1 MKAVT
6 IWRAGGD
13 FPAPSRT
20 KLRRMTAAAAELA
33 GLRDVPGGVCV
44 SFLSPA
50 GIERVNEDFL
60 GHHGPT
66 DVISFDYRTGDDDPG
81 FGPEVSPAGDAED
94 VSDDADPS
102 IELIVCPAVAYEQAV
117 KRGLPY
123 AEEVALYV
131 AHGLLHAAGYDD
143 LNPKAKRVMRRAEK
157 RVMKGLREAGLIP
170 PMEYREVDPA
180 AGHGAR
186 KDSCGGRNPEQA
198 KS

>member
-6 IWRAGGD
+6 IWRAGKC
-13 FPAPSRT
+13 FPAPSRAR
-20 KLRRMTAAAAELA
+20 LRRMTAAAAELA
-33 GLRDVPGGVCV
+33 GLHNVPGGVCV

-50 GIERVNEDFL
+50 GIERVNETFL

-66 DVISFDYRTGDDDPG
+66 DVISFDYRAEDDPG
-81 FGPEVSPAGDAED
+81 FED
-94 VSDDADPS
+94 GTDEFDEADDADPS
-102 IELIVCPAVAYEQAV
+102 IELIVCPAVAFEQAV

-157 RVMKGLREAGLIP
+157 RVMTGLREAGLIP
-170 PMEYREVDPA
+170 PME
-180 AGHGAR
+180 H
-186 KDSCGGRNPEQA
+186 KDIEE
-198 KS
+198 

>member
-6 IWRAGGD
+6 IWRAGKC
-13 FPAPSRT
+13 FPAPSRAR
-20 KLRRMTAAAAELA
+20 LRRMTAAAAELA
-33 GLRDVPGGVCV
+33 GLHDVPGGVCV

-66 DVISFDYRTGDDDPG
+66 DVISFDYRAEDDPG
-81 FGPEVSPAGDAED
+81 FADETD
-94 VSDDADPS
+94 VFDGSDDADPS

-157 RVMKGLREAGLIP
+157 RVMRALLREKLIP
-170 PMEYREVDPA
+170 PMEHKEPA
-180 AGHGAR
+180 
-186 KDSCGGRNPEQA
+186 E
-198 KS
+198 

>member
-6 IWRAGGD
+6 IWRAGKR
-13 FPAPSRT
+13 FPAPSRAR
-20 KLRRMTAAAAELA
+20 LRRMTAAAAELA
-33 GLRDVPGGVCV
+33 GLHDVSGGVCV

-66 DVISFDYRTGDDDPG
+66 DVISFDYRAEDDPG
-81 FGPEVSPAGDAED
+81 FDAETD
-94 VSDDADPS
+94 VFDAADDADPS

-157 RVMKGLREAGLIP
+157 RVMDGLRKAGLIP
-170 PMEYREVDPA
+170 PMN
-180 AGHGAR
+180 H
-186 KDSCGGRNPEQA
+186 KDIAE
-198 KS
+198 

>member
-6 IWRAGGD
+6 IWRAGKC
-13 FPAPSRT
+13 FPAPSRSR
-20 KLRRMTAAAAELA
+20 LRRMTAAAAELA
-33 GLRDVPGGVCV
+33 GLHDVPGGVCV

-50 GIERVNEDFL
+50 GIARVNEDFL

-66 DVISFDYRTGDDDPG
+66 DVISFDYRAEDDPG
-81 FGPEVSPAGDAED
+81 FADGTDADNACD
-94 VSDDADPS
+94 VDDADPS
-102 IELIVCPAVAYEQAV
+102 VELIVCPAVAFEQAM

-157 RVMKGLREAGLIP
+157 RVMAGLRKAGLIP
-170 PMEYREVDPA
+170 AMVCKEDAE
-180 AGHGAR
+180 
-186 KDSCGGRNPEQA
+186 
-198 KS
+198 

>member
-6 IWRAGGD
+6 IWRAGRG
-13 FPAPSRT
+13 FPAPSRRM
-20 KLRRMTAAAAELA
+20 LRKMTAAAAELA
-33 GLRDVPGGVCV
+33 GLHDVPGGVCV

-50 GIERVNEDFL
+50 GIARVNEAFL

-66 DVISFDYRTGDDDPG
+66 DVISFDYRADDDPG
-81 FGPEVSPAGDAED
+81 FPDETDAFPAED
-94 VSDDADPS
+94 DGDADPS
-102 IELIVCPAVAYEQAV
+102 VELIVCPAVALEQAL

-157 RVMKGLREAGLIP
+157 RVMAGLRRDGLIP
-170 PMEYREVDPA
+170 AMAY
-180 AGHGAR
+180 
-186 KDSCGGRNPEQA
+186 KDDA
-198 KS
+198 I

>member
-6 IWRAGGD
+6 IWRAGKR
-13 FPAPSRT
+13 FPAPSRAR
-20 KLRRMTAAAAELA
+20 LRRMTAAAAELA

-66 DVISFDYRTGDDDPG
+66 DVISFDYRAEDDPG
-81 FGPEVSPAGDAED
+81 FSDETDAFE
-94 VSDDADPS
+94 VSDDAAPS
-102 IELIVCPAVAYEQAV
+102 VELIVCPAVAYEQAV

-157 RVMKGLREAGLIP
+157 RVMAGLRKAGLIP
-170 PMEYREVDPA
+170 PME
-180 AGHGAR
+180 H
-186 KDSCGGRNPEQA
+186 KDVEA
-198 KS
+198 

>member
-1 MKAVT
+1 MKVVT
-6 IWRAGGD
+6 IWRAGKC
-13 FPAPSRT
+13 FPAPSRAR
-20 KLRRMTAAAAELA
+20 LRRMTAAAAELA
-33 GLRDVPGGVCV
+33 GLHDVPGGVCV

-66 DVISFDYRTGDDDPG
+66 DVISFDYRAEDDPG
-81 FGPEVSPAGDAED
+81 FDAETDAFD
-94 VSDDADPS
+94 VPDDADPS

-131 AHGLLHAAGYDD
+131 VHGLLHAAGYDD

-157 RVMKGLREAGLIP
+157 RVMAGLRKAGLIP
-170 PMEYREVDPA
+170 PMEY
-180 AGHGAR
+180 
-186 KDSCGGRNPEQA
+186 KDSAE
-198 KS
+198 

>member
-6 IWRAGGD
+6 IWRAGKC

-20 KLRRMTAAAAELA
+20 RLRRMTAAAAELA
-33 GLRDVPGGVCV
+33 GLHDVPGGVCV

-60 GHHGPT
+60 EHHGPT
-66 DVISFDYRTGDDDPG
+66 DVISFDYRTEDDPG
-81 FGPEVSPAGDAED
+81 FADETD
-94 VSDDADPS
+94 VSGVADDGDADPS
-102 IELIVCPAVAYEQAV
+102 VELIVCPAVAYEQAM

-157 RVMKGLREAGLIP
+157 RVMSGLRKAGLIP
-170 PMEYREVDPA
+170 PMN
-180 AGHGAR
+180 H
-186 KDSCGGRNPEQA
+186 KDIAE
-198 KS
+198 

>member
-6 IWRAGGD
+6 IWRAGKC
-13 FPAPSRT
+13 FPAPSRAR
-20 KLRRMTAAAAELA
+20 LRRMTSAAAELA
-33 GLRDVPGGVCV
+33 GLHDVPGGVCV

-66 DVISFDYRTGDDDPG
+66 DVISFDYRAEDDPG
-81 FGPEVSPAGDAED
+81 FADETDASG

-102 IELIVCPAVAYEQAV
+102 IELIVCPAVAFEQAV

-157 RVMKGLREAGLIP
+157 RVMAGLRKAGLIP
-170 PMEYREVDPA
+170 PME
-180 AGHGAR
+180 H
-186 KDSCGGRNPEQA
+186 KDIEE
-198 KS
+198 

>member
-6 IWRAGGD
+6 IWRAGRR
-13 FPAPSRT
+13 FPAPSRG

-66 DVISFDYRTGDDDPG
+66 DVISFDYRTGEEDPG
-81 FGPEVSPAGDAED
+81 FGLEDSVAPEDA
-94 VSDDADPS
+94 SDDADPS
-102 IELIVCPAVAYEQAV
+102 VELIVCPAVAYEQAV

-170 PMEYREVDPA
+170 EMKCEESA
-180 AGHGAR
+180 
-186 KDSCGGRNPEQA
+186 E
-198 KS
+198 

>member
-6 IWRAGGD
+6 IWRAGKC

-20 KLRRMTAAAAELA
+20 RLRRMTAAAAELA
-33 GLRDVPGGVCV
+33 GLHDVPGGVCV

-66 DVISFDYRTGDDDPG
+66 DVISFDYRAEDDPG
-81 FGPEVSPAGDAED
+81 FADETD
-94 VSDDADPS
+94 VFGVADDGDADPS
-102 IELIVCPAVAYEQAV
+102 VELIVCPAVAYEQAM

-143 LNPKAKRVMRRAEK
+143 LNPKAKRMMRRAEK
-157 RVMKGLREAGLIP
+157 RVMAGLRKAGLIP
-170 PMEYREVDPA
+170 PMEHKDA
-180 AGHGAR
+180 A
-186 KDSCGGRNPEQA
+186 K
-198 KS
+198 

>member
-6 IWRAGGD
+6 IWRAGRC
-13 FPAPSRT
+13 FPAPSHAR
-20 KLRRMTAAAAELA
+20 LRRMTAAAAELA
-33 GLRDVPGGVCV
+33 GLHDVPGGVCV

-66 DVISFDYRTGDDDPG
+66 DVISFDYRAEDDP
-81 FGPEVSPAGDAED
+81 ETDACNAMPD
-94 VSDDADPS
+94 DGDDADPS
-102 IELIVCPAVAYEQAV
+102 VELIVCPAVAYEQAV

-157 RVMKGLREAGLIP
+157 RVMAGLRKAGLIP
-170 PMEYREVDPA
+170 PME
-180 AGHGAR
+180 H
-186 KDSCGGRNPEQA
+186 KDLEE
-198 KS
+198 

>member
-6 IWRAGGD
+6 IWRAGKC
-13 FPAPSRT
+13 FPAPSRAR
-20 KLRRMTAAAAELA
+20 LRRMTAAAAELA
-33 GLRDVPGGVCV
+33 GLHDVPGGVCV

-66 DVISFDYRTGDDDPG
+66 DVISFDYRAEDDPG
-81 FGPEVSPAGDAED
+81 FDAETD
-94 VSDDADPS
+94 VFDAADDADPS

-157 RVMKGLREAGLIP
+157 RVMAGLRKAGLIP
-170 PMEYREVDPA
+170 PMEY
-180 AGHGAR
+180 
-186 KDSCGGRNPEQA
+186 KDSAE
-198 KS
+198 

>member
-6 IWRAGGD
+6 IWRAGRR
-13 FPAPSRT
+13 FPAPSRGR
-20 KLRRMTAAAAELA
+20 LRRMTEAAAVLA
-33 GLRDVPGGVCV
+33 GLPDVPGGVCV

-66 DVISFDYRTGDDDPG
+66 DVISFDYRTGEDDPG
-81 FGPEVSPAGDAED
+81 FGPEDASFAEDAGDG
-94 VSDDADPS
+94 DPS

-170 PMEYREVDPA
+170 EM
-180 AGHGAR
+180 
-186 KDSCGGRNPEQA
+186 KCGGSSE
-198 KS
+198 

>member
-6 IWRAGGD
+6 IWRAGRC

-20 KLRRMTAAAAELA
+20 RLRRMTAAAAGLA
-33 GLRDVPGGVCV
+33 GLHDVPGGVCV

-66 DVISFDYRTGDDDPG
+66 DVISFDYRAEDDPG
-81 FGPEVSPAGDAED
+81 FASANETDAFDAED
-94 VSDDADPS
+94 DGDADPS

-157 RVMKGLREAGLIP
+157 RVMAGLRKAGLIP
-170 PMEYREVDPA
+170 PME
-180 AGHGAR
+180 H
-186 KDSCGGRNPEQA
+186 KDL
-198 KS
+198 

>member
-6 IWRAGGD
+6 IWRAGKC
-13 FPAPSRT
+13 FPAPSRAR
-20 KLRRMTAAAAELA
+20 LRRMTAAAAELA
-33 GLRDVPGGVCV
+33 GLHDVPGGVCV

-66 DVISFDYRTGDDDPG
+66 DVISFDYRAEDDPG
-81 FGPEVSPAGDAED
+81 FDAETD
-94 VSDDADPS
+94 ASGVSDDADPS

-157 RVMKGLREAGLIP
+157 RVMAGLRKAGLIP
-170 PMEYREVDPA
+170 PMEHKESA
-180 AGHGAR
+180 
-186 KDSCGGRNPEQA
+186 E
-198 KS
+198 

>member
-1 MKAVT
+1 MKVVT
-6 IWRAGGD
+6 IWRAGRA

-20 KLRRMTAAAAELA
+20 RLRRMAAAAAELA
-33 GLRDVPGGVCV
+33 GLHDVPGGICV

-66 DVISFDYRTGDDDPG
+66 DVISFDYRTGDDPG
-81 FGPEVSPAGDAED
+81 FPEETDFSGPEDDG
-94 VSDDADPS
+94 DADPS
-102 IELIVCPAVAYEQAV
+102 IELIVCPAVAYREAV

-157 RVMKGLREAGLIP
+157 RVMAGLRKAGLIP
-170 PMEYREVDPA
+170 AMEYKGSAE
-180 AGHGAR
+180 
-186 KDSCGGRNPEQA
+186 
-198 KS
+198 

>member
-6 IWRAGGD
+6 IWRAGKC

-20 KLRRMTAAAAELA
+20 RLRRMTAAAAELA
-33 GLRDVPGGVCV
+33 GLHDVPGGVCV

-66 DVISFDYRTGDDDPG
+66 DVISFDYRAEDDPG
-81 FGPEVSPAGDAED
+81 FADETELIDAP
-94 VSDDADPS
+94 DDADPS
-102 IELIVCPAVAYEQAV
+102 VELIVCPAVAYEQAV

-157 RVMKGLREAGLIP
+157 RVMAGLRKAGLIP
-170 PMEYREVDPA
+170 PMEHKESA
-180 AGHGAR
+180 
-186 KDSCGGRNPEQA
+186 E
-198 KS
+198 

>member
-6 IWRAGGD
+6 IWRAGKC
-13 FPAPSRT
+13 FPAPSRAR
-20 KLRRMTAAAAELA
+20 LRRMTAAAAELA
-33 GLRDVPGGVCV
+33 GLHDVPGGVCV

-50 GIERVNEDFL
+50 GVERVNEDFL

-66 DVISFDYRTGDDDPG
+66 DVISFDYRAEDDPG
-81 FGPEVSPAGDAED
+81 FDAETD
-94 VSDDADPS
+94 ASGVSDDADPS
-102 IELIVCPAVAYEQAV
+102 IELIGCPAVAYEQAV

-157 RVMKGLREAGLIP
+157 RVMAGLRKAGLIP
-170 PMEYREVDPA
+170 PMEY
-180 AGHGAR
+180 
-186 KDSCGGRNPEQA
+186 KDSVE
-198 KS
+198 

>member
-6 IWRAGGD
+6 IWRAGRC
-13 FPAPSRT
+13 FPAPPRT
-20 KLRRMTAAAAELA
+20 KLRRMTAAAAVLA

-50 GIERVNEDFL
+50 GIARVNEDFL
-60 GHHGPT
+60 GHHGAT
-66 DVISFDYRTGDDDPG
+66 DVISFDYRSGEADPG
-81 FGPEVSPAGDAED
+81 FAEPDCFEVEDGDA
-94 VSDDADPS
+94 APS
-102 IELIVCPAVAYEQAV
+102 VELIVCPAVAYEQAV

-157 RVMKGLREAGLIP
+157 RVMKGLREGGLIP
-170 PMEYREVDPA
+170 AMKCPEA
-180 AGHGAR
+180 A
-186 KDSCGGRNPEQA
+186 K
-198 KS
+198 

>member
-6 IWRAGGD
+6 IWRAGKR
-13 FPAPSRT
+13 FPAPSRAR
-20 KLRRMTAAAAELA
+20 LRRMTAAAAEIA
-33 GLRDVPGGVCV
+33 GLHDVPGGVCV

-66 DVISFDYRTGDDDPG
+66 DVISFDYRAADDPG
-81 FGPEVSPAGDAED
+81 FAAGPEASDPADDG
-94 VSDDADPS
+94 DADPS
-102 IELIVCPAVAYEQAV
+102 VELVVCPAVAYEQAV

-157 RVMKGLREAGLIP
+157 RVMAGLRKAGLIP
-170 PMEYREVDPA
+170 PME
-180 AGHGAR
+180 H
-186 KDSCGGRNPEQA
+186 KDAEE
-198 KS
+198 

>member
-6 IWRAGGD
+6 IWRAGKC
-13 FPAPSRT
+13 FPAPSRAR
-20 KLRRMTAAAAELA
+20 LRRMTAAAAELA
-33 GLRDVPGGVCV
+33 GLHDVPGGVCV

-66 DVISFDYRTGDDDPG
+66 DVISFDYRAEDDPG
-81 FGPEVSPAGDAED
+81 FDAETD
-94 VSDDADPS
+94 VSGVSDDADPS

-157 RVMKGLREAGLIP
+157 RVMAGLRKAGLIP
-170 PMEYREVDPA
+170 PMEY
-180 AGHGAR
+180 
-186 KDSCGGRNPEQA
+186 KDSVE
-198 KS
+198 

>member
-1 MKAVT
+1 MMKAVT
-6 IWRAGGD
+6 IWRAGKC
-13 FPAPSRT
+13 FPAPSRAR
-20 KLRRMTAAAAELA
+20 LRRMTAAAAELA
-33 GLRDVPGGVCV
+33 GLHDVPGGVCV

-66 DVISFDYRTGDDDPG
+66 DVISFDYRAEDDPG
-81 FGPEVSPAGDAED
+81 FAADESDVPGTGDD
-94 VSDDADPS
+94 GDTDPS

-157 RVMKGLREAGLIP
+157 RVMSGLRKAGLIP
-170 PMEYREVDPA
+170 PMN
-180 AGHGAR
+180 H
-186 KDSCGGRNPEQA
+186 KDIAE
-198 KS
+198 

>member
-6 IWRAGGD
+6 IWRAGGR

-66 DVISFDYRTGDDDPG
+66 DVISVDYRTGEEDPG
-81 FGPEVSPAGDAED
+81 FSTEDCFDPEEGAG
-94 VSDDADPS
+94 SDPS

-170 PMEYREVDPA
+170 PMECRET
-180 AGHGAR
+180 
-186 KDSCGGRNPEQA
+186 SE
-198 KS
+198 

>member
-6 IWRAGGD
+6 IWRAGKC
-13 FPAPSRT
+13 FPAPSRAR
-20 KLRRMTAAAAELA
+20 LRRMTAAAAELA
-33 GLRDVPGGVCV
+33 GLHDVPGGVCV

-60 GHHGPT
+60 GHHGAT
-66 DVISFDYRTGDDDPG
+66 DVISFDYRAEDDPG
-81 FGPEVSPAGDAED
+81 FSDETEAFDA
-94 VSDDADPS
+94 SDDGDADPS
-102 IELIVCPAVAYEQAV
+102 VELIVCPAVAYEQAM

-157 RVMKGLREAGLIP
+157 RVMTGLRKAGLIP
-170 PMEYREVDPA
+170 PMA
-180 AGHGAR
+180 H
-186 KDSCGGRNPEQA
+186 KDVEE
-198 KS
+198 